1 MINKQRI
8 LVVDDEPRYV
18 RAIQINL
25 EARGYEVLTAF
36 TGQAAIDL
44 AGNQNPDLILLDI
57 RMPQLDGYETCRRI
71 RSFSNVPIIMLTA
84 LAEST
89 NKVKGLEIG
98 ADDYVTKPFNADELV
113 ARVKAGLRRAAT
125 AKTPEPQ
132 PTLRAGD
139 IVLDLAQQRV
149 FVEEKE
155 VDLTST
161 EFRLLTELMRHLN
174 HVLSPDILLERVW
187 GMGYEGED
195 RLVWRA
201 IHRLRQKIERDP
213 RHPQR
218 IETRAGSGYV
228 ITSS

>member
-1 MINKQRI
+1 MPNKQRI

-36 TGQAAIDL
+36 NGQEAIDL
-44 AGNQNPDLILLDI
+44 AANQNPDLILLDI

-71 RSFSNVPIIMLTA
+71 RGFSNVPIIMLTA
-84 LAEST
+84 LTEPA

-98 ADDYVTKPFNADELV
+98 ADDYITKPFNADELV

-125 AKTPEPQ
+125 AKTQGPQ

-139 IVLDLAQQRV
+139 MVVDLAQQRV
-149 FVEEKE
+149 FIEEKE
-155 VDLTST
+155 VDLTSI
-161 EFRLLTELMRHLN
+161 EFRLLSELMRHIN
-174 HVLSPDILLERVW
+174 QVLSPDILLEKVW
-187 GMGYEGED
+187 GVGYEGED

-201 IHRLRQKIERDP
+201 VHRLRQKIERDP

-218 IETRAGSGYV
+218 IETRTGSGYV
-228 ITSS
+228 LTSN